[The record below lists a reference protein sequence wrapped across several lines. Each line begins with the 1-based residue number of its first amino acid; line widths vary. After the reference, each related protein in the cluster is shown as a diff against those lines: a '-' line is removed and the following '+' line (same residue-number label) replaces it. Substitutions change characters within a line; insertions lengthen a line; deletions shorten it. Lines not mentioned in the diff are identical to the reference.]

1 MATIITTAA
10 TGDGA
15 GLEIIFLERAQV
27 NEGLCLQSWKVG
39 EEGRGLFGA
48 DETKCGEGLVYYSR

>member
-15 GLEIIFLERAQV
+15 GLEIIFL
-27 NEGLCLQSWKVG
+27 
-39 EEGRGLFGA
+39 
-48 DETKCGEGLVYYSR
+48 DEIGKKHRLSK